1 SRKTSRDRPCHP
13 ARQPS
18 VTLTPTRITRPTR
31 DCLGPNMWERCINNR
46 EARGE
51 GRHFLVG
58 RHLMATAVDT
68 ATTAPSIPKQTS
80 RTRAATALY
89 ACRICPPPSWQLRAS
104 PQLAGSARR
113 KWLVHGLCSSIQ
125 GFCPGLPSG
134 PASRWHRYLR
144 LGVSAPVSAKG
155 LPSSS
160 SC

>member
-1 SRKTSRDRPCHP
+1 GGGSSERAVRQSAVRAVRNVHTPGRTHRGALRRLSRKTSRDRPCHP

-18 VTLTPTRITRPTR
+18 LTITPTRITRPTR
-31 DCLGPNMWERCINNR
+31 DCLGPDMWERCINNR

-89 ACRICPPPSWQLRAS
+89 ACRIRTPPSWQ
-104 PQLAGSARR
+104 
-113 KWLVHGLCSSIQ
+113 
-125 GFCPGLPSG
+125 
-134 PASRWHRYLR
+134 
-144 LGVSAPVSAKG
+144 
-155 LPSSS
+155 
-160 SC
+160 